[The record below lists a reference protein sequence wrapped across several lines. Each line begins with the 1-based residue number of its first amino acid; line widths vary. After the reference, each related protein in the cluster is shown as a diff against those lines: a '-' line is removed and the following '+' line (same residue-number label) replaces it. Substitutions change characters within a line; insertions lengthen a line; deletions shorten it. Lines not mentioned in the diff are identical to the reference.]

1 MSPGRALKPII
12 KTNNTHIN
20 KNKKDKEDARRYRE
34 SSLELEFYQQIY
46 SSEDP
51 ESRGWRDLAPQF
63 YGTET
68 IVGNNG
74 ESALYLV
81 LGKLCQAHES
91 GQYLVLGK
99 LCQAH
104 DSGQRG
110 KINQEQEPK
119 FHFHLLFTLI

>member
-1 MSPGRALKPII
+1 MQNVEKKVFKTSLKINFQNVALSPGRALKPII

-20 KNKKDKEDARRYRE
+20 KNKKEEEDARRYRE

-68 IVGNNG
+68 IIGDDG
-74 ESALYLV
+74 ESAQYLV

-91 GQYLVLGK
+91 SQYLEIG
-99 LCQAH
+99 
-104 DSGQRG
+104 DRR
-110 KINQEQEPK
+110 
-119 FHFHLLFTLI
+119 

>member
-1 MSPGRALKPII
+1 MQNVEKKVFKTSLKINFQNVALSPGRALKPII

-20 KNKKDKEDARRYRE
+20 KNKKEEEDARRYRE
-34 SSLELEFYQQIY
+34 RSVELEFYQQIY

-68 IVGNNG
+68 IIGDDG
-74 ESALYLV
+74 ESAQYLV

-91 GQYLVLGK
+91 SQYLEIG
-99 LCQAH
+99 
-104 DSGQRG
+104 DRR
-110 KINQEQEPK
+110 
-119 FHFHLLFTLI
+119 